1 MTLLCPA
8 QKGGGGRRY
17 RLAGDATAGRR
28 RHIRRRDAVATGRR
42 RRCLR
47 FDFVEYADV
56 IDDKLVLSDDV
67 VGRLAGVVVF
77 AAVAFDFRRDE
88 NEFGRMGDVLRNVAV
103 FDAVDVE
110 RVARLVPKHSETM
123 EDSLVEA
130 FDAAGGGARHVESVA
145 AREGV
150 VADDFA
156 CFEAFHDVDFRAGH
170 GGIQTGSD
178 DRRLHPEGA
187 PPAFG
192 ALLEAAAAFVIAV
205 QMGEEILLQLADGP
219 LEVVAAECRL
229 LDGFVHE
236 IVSGLKLRAD
246 GMAVLHDDIENDVA
260 VAVEMDGLVG
270 PRVMS
275 FAHHGH
281 AKVPFGAVEFGAVE
295 FVVPDEIPIAV
306 REEAVFMICESEFLH
321 GFSP

>member
-1 MTLLCPA
+1 MA
-8 QKGGGGRRY
+8 GRRCY
-17 RLAGDATAGRR
+17 LAGRR
-28 RHIRRRDAVATGRR
+28 RY
-42 RRCLR
+42 LR

-56 IDDKLVLSDDV
+56 IDDELVLADDV
-67 VGRLAGVVVF
+67 VGCLAGVVVF
-77 AAVAFDFRRDE
+77 AAVALNFRRDE
-88 NEFGRMGDVLRNVAV
+88 NEFRGVGDVVGDVAV
-103 FDAVDVE
+103 FNTVDVE
-110 RVARLVPKHSETM
+110 RVSGLVPKHSKTM
-123 EDSLVEA
+123 EDGLVKA
-130 FDAAGGGARHVESVA
+130 FDAAGGGACHVESVA

-156 CFEAFHDVDFRAGH
+156 SFEAFHDVDFRTSH
-170 GGIQTGSD
+170 GGIQTGAD

-192 ALLEAAAAFVIAV
+192 ALLEAATAFIIAV

-281 AKVPFGAVEFGAVE
+281 AEVPFGAVEFGAVE

-306 REEAVFMICESEFLH
+306 REEAVFMICEGEFLH
-321 GFSP
+321 GGAPLEVFYIVNN

>member
-1 MTLLCPA
+1 MLCPA
-8 QKGGGGRRY
+8 PKGGGT
-17 RLAGDATAGRR
+17 ADIAFQANNATAGRR
-28 RHIRRRDAVATGRR
+28 RHTRRRDAVATPDGGTPSPHPTAGRR
-42 RRCLR
+42 RYLAGCRRYLR
-47 FDFVEYADV
+47 FDFVEHADV
-56 IDDKLVLSDDV
+56 IDDELVLSDDV
-67 VGRLAGVVVF
+67 VGRFAGVVVF

-88 NEFGRMGDVLRNVAV
+88 NEFRGVGDVVGDMAV

-110 RVARLVPKHSETM
+110 RVSGLVPKHSEAV

-130 FDAAGGGARHVESVA
+130 FDAAGGGARHVESVTA
-145 AREGV
+145 CEGV

-156 CFEAFHDVDFRAGH
+156 GFEAFHDVDFRTSH
-170 GGIQTGSD
+170 GGIQTGAD

-236 IVSGLKLRAD
+236 IVSGLKL
-246 GMAVLHDDIENDVA
+246 
-260 VAVEMDGLVG
+260 
-270 PRVMS
+270 
-275 FAHHGH
+275 
-281 AKVPFGAVEFGAVE
+281 
-295 FVVPDEIPIAV
+295 
-306 REEAVFMICESEFLH
+306 
-321 GFSP
+321 